1 MDGRHEKD
9 AFGWISNHGRTGP
22 VGTRLS
28 PVSPKMLPV
37 QMSLMESGCARMR

>member
-1 MDGRHEKD
+1 MDGRREKD
-9 AFGWISNHGRTGP
+9 AFGVDFIEGRAGP